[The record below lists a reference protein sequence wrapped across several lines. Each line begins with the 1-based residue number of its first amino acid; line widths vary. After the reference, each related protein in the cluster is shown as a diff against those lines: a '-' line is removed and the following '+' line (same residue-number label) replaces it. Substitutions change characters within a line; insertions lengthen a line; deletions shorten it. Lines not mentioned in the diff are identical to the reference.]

1 MKPLASPKYIH
12 LKKTYKMT
20 TVKKFQNRTSLV
32 TELAEAIGEQLTAG
46 IADNNQASLA
56 VSGGSTPVELFETLS
71 NLDIPWQDVVI
82 TLVDERWVEP
92 TEDDS
97 NEHLVRNHLLK
108 NKALAATF
116 IGMKN
121 SAATASA
128 GEKECEQKLLEVPR
142 PFDVL
147 ILGMGNDGHTASLFP
162 GAKKLSLA
170 TDTDLGQTCMGI
182 APLTAPHE
190 RMTLTLPAILDS
202 RQIFLHITGQKKN
215 DVLQKA
221 QAKGPVEE
229 MPIRYILRQ
238 QTTPVSVFWAP

>member
-1 MKPLASPKYIH
+1 MSFVFKEFQDRKSLAIK
-12 LKKTYKMT
+12 
-20 TVKKFQNRTSLV
+20 
-32 TELAEAIGEQLTAG
+32 LADQIGELLTKG
-46 IADNNQASLA
+46 ITDSSRASLA
-56 VSGGSTPVELFETLS
+56 VSGGSTPVELFEQLS
-71 NLDIPWQDVVI
+71 GMDLSWQQVVI

-97 NEHLVRNHLLK
+97 NEHLVRSHLLK
-108 NKALAATF
+108 DKALAATF

-128 GEKECEQKLLEVPR
+128 GEKECEQKLHEVPL

-162 GAKKLSLA
+162 GAEKLSLA
-170 TDTDLGQTCMGI
+170 TDMDLGQTCMGI

-202 RQIFLHITGQKKN
+202 RHIFLHITGQNKK
-215 DVLQKA
+215 DVLQ
-221 QAKGPVEE
+221 QARVDGPIEE
-229 MPIRYILRQ
+229 MPIRFVLRQ

>member
-1 MKPLASPKYIH
+1 MNVNIKEFPDRKSL
-12 LKKTYKMT
+12 
-20 TVKKFQNRTSLV
+20 TV
-32 TELAEAIGEQLTAG
+32 ELAEQIGKLLTDG
-46 IADNNQASLA
+46 ITANCRASLA
-56 VSGGSTPVELFETLS
+56 VSGGSTPVELFKQLS
-71 NLDIPWQDVVI
+71 QMDLSWQDVVI

-92 TEDDS
+92 TENDS

-128 GEKECEQKLLEVPR
+128 GEKECEQKLHEVLR

-147 ILGMGNDGHTASLFP
+147 ILGMGGDGHTASLFP
-162 GAKKLSLA
+162 GAEKLSLA
-170 TDTDLGQTCMGI
+170 TDMDLGQTCMGI

-202 RQIFLHITGQKKN
+202 RQIFLHITGQEKQ
-215 DVLQKA
+215 DVLQEA
-221 QAKGPVEE
+221 LTEGPTVE
-229 MPIRYILRQ
+229 MPIRFILRQ
-238 QTTPVSVFWAP
+238 QTTPVSVFWAPR

>member
-1 MKPLASPKYIH
+1 MNLLTFPDRK
-12 LKKTYKMT
+12 
-20 TVKKFQNRTSLV
+20 NLV
-32 TELAEAIGEQLTAG
+32 IDLAERIGELLTKG
-46 IADNNQASLA
+46 ITDNSRASLA
-56 VSGGSTPVELFETLS
+56 VSGGSTPVELFEQLS
-71 NLDIPWQDVVI
+71 GNDLSWQHVVI

-97 NEHLVRNHLLK
+97 NEHLVRSHLFK
-108 NKALAATF
+108 DKALAATF

-128 GEKECEQKLLEVPR
+128 GEKECEQKLYKVPL

-147 ILGMGNDGHTASLFP
+147 ILGMGGDGHTASLFP
-162 GAKKLSLA
+162 GAEKLSLA
-170 TDTDLGQTCMGI
+170 TDMDLGQTCMGI

-202 RQIFLHITGQKKN
+202 RQIFLHITGQEKN

-221 QAKGPVEE
+221 QAEGPVEE

-238 QTTPVSVFWAP
+238 QTTPVSVLWAP

>member
-1 MKPLASPKYIH
+1 MNLLAFPDRK
-12 LKKTYKMT
+12 
-20 TVKKFQNRTSLV
+20 NLV
-32 TELAEAIGEQLTAG
+32 IDLAERIGEQLTAG
-46 IADNNQASLA
+46 IVDNGQASLA
-56 VSGGSTPVELFETLS
+56 VSGGATPVELFEALS
-71 NLDIPWQDVVI
+71 DLDIPWQDVVI

-92 TEDDS
+92 TENDS

-108 NKALAATF
+108 DKALAATF

-128 GEKECEQKLLEVPR
+128 GEKECERKLHEVPR

-147 ILGMGNDGHTASLFP
+147 ILGMGGDGHTASLFP

-170 TDTDLGQTCMGI
+170 TDMDLGQICIGI
-182 APLTAPHE
+182 APLTVPHE

-202 RQIFLHITGQKKN
+202 RHIFLHITGQEKN

-221 QAKGPVEE
+221 QAEGPVEE

-238 QTTPVSVFWAP
+238 QTTPVSVYWAP